1 MRVPNQPPLKT
12 AAVPQNHNC
21 IRRDNQS
28 ATLLN
33 TSMSPLRLAGA
44 LIVWSVALLGNG
56 CGANAVP
63 TLDEMAGD
71 WTSASIVSNPPDVN
85 NFNQMLIVNNRDLT
99 SFYCHPGGLFT
110 HTKDPGTQW
119 TAGFPLVTLQLDTV
133 AYPPTDL
140 RWFAYKALRRNTDC
154 AGLAVETDTR
164 MVNERNGVLC
174 RVTVTNP
181 GKAAKQV
188 EITLLVPGHLDGAGP
203 GVVNTTQ
210 DARNTTALQP
220 SGKPDDVTVDGD
232 HVVWHWKPTIPPGG
246 TTTVGYVAGEGT
258 NDQASATSQAVAGWA
273 QNFDG
278 EMTAFQAVWEKRW
291 ADAFTPGNGHYSG
304 NLPVLVSDNAALK
317 RNYYMGALTMLDLE
331 RTQFPITPGFVTS
344 GERGDGTQYFWDA
357 SMQATAWALLDPA
370 GMKGILRRWLVQN
383 PRGSPHI
390 SLRDVSG
397 YDHKVYPRMGSYAA
411 NACTIFNT
419 ADAYLRLT
427 RDTVF
432 LDEKLENGKTV
443 LENLDELATDW
454 ETLPKGPDGLV
465 DYGGPGQ
472 LLETPGLYVQEVAS
486 VNSQNISMMRE
497 DANWQDFKGNAA
509 RAEELRD
516 KATAF
521 LPLVLSLFNA
531 KTGAW
536 NLHRVDGTVVEVQHC
551 FDFIYAGNALVNDLT
566 AEQKEGS
573 NNFVKQDLMTHDWM
587 RAMGLADPDVPRA
600 VRPDHSWTG
609 SYDGWVPLTAGAM
622 WRLGDP
628 KAAFDFYCRAADVTK
643 EGPFAQAHEFY
654 GPDQRSNDAP
664 VRIALRGSNM
674 KECISGVAFADVVIN
689 TFFGFMPSIDGKQPL
704 ADPATPRPFTG
715 TLEKVRFGA
724 DLVTITA
731 DHTGVKLGTPDK

>member
-1 MRVPNQPPLKT
+1 L
-12 AAVPQNHNC
+12 
-21 IRRDNQS
+21 RDNLADGRLNNFMS
-28 ATLLN
+28 KISFAVASLLFC
-33 TSMSPLRLAGA
+33 A
-44 LIVWSVALLGNG
+44 WLGLD
-56 CGANAVP
+56 ARAASVP

-71 WTSASIVSNPPDVN
+71 WMPASIVSNPPDVN

-99 SFYCHPGGLFT
+99 SFYCHPCGLFT
-110 HTKDPGTQW
+110 HTKDPGVQW
-119 TAGFPLVTLQLDTV
+119 TAGYPLVTLQLDGV
-133 AYPPTDL
+133 AYAPTDL
-140 RWFAYKALRRNTDC
+140 RWFAYKALRRNLDC

-164 MVNERNGVLC
+164 MVNEQRGVLC

-181 GKAAKQV
+181 AAAAKPV
-188 EITLLVPGHLDGAGP
+188 ELTLLVPGQLDGTGP
-203 GVVNTTQ
+203 GVVNTKQNPRT
-210 DARNTTALQP
+210 TTALQP
-220 SGKPDDVTVDGD
+220 ATKPDSVTVEGD
-232 HVVWHWKPTIPPGG
+232 HVVWHWKVSIPPGG
-246 TTTVGYVAGEGT
+246 KTTIGYVAGDGT
-258 NDQASATSQAVAGWA
+258 NDQADATKQAVDGWA
-273 QNFDG
+273 KTFDQQ
-278 EMTAFQAVWEKRW
+278 MDAFQAVWEKRW
-291 ADAFTPGNGHYSG
+291 ADAFTPGNDHFSG
-304 NLPVLVSDNAALK
+304 NLPVLTTDNAALK

-331 RTQFPITPGFVTS
+331 RTQIPIKRGFVTS

-357 SMQATAWALLDPA
+357 SMQATAWALLEPE
-370 GMKGILRRWLVQN
+370 GMKATLRRWLVQN

-390 SLRDVSG
+390 SLHDAAG
-397 YDHKVYPRMGSYAA
+397 YDHKVYPKMGSYAA

-427 RDTVF
+427 RDDAF

-443 LENLDELATDW
+443 LENMDELATDW

-497 DANWQDFKGNAA
+497 DANWQDFKGNAE
-509 RAEELRD
+509 RAKELRD

-521 LPLVLSLFNA
+521 LPLVMNLFNTQ
-531 KTGAW
+531 TGAW
-536 NLHRVDGTVVEVQHC
+536 NLHKVDGTVVPVQHC
-551 FDFIYAGNALVNDLT
+551 FDYIYAGNALVNDFT
-566 AEQKEGS
+566 PAQKEAS

-587 RAMGLADPDVPRA
+587 RAMGLADPNVPRA

-609 SYDGWVPLTAGAM
+609 SYDGWLPLTAATM

-628 KAAFDFYCRAADVTK
+628 KAAFDFYCRAVDVTK

-654 GPDQRSNDAP
+654 GPDIKSNDAP

-689 TFFGFMPSIDGKQPL
+689 TFFGFMPSIDGKEPL
-704 ADPATPRPFTG
+704 VDPATPRPFSG
-715 TLEKVRFGA
+715 TLEKVRFGP
-724 DLVTITA
+724 DLLTLTA
-731 DHTGVKLGTPDK
+731 DASGVKVTTPGK